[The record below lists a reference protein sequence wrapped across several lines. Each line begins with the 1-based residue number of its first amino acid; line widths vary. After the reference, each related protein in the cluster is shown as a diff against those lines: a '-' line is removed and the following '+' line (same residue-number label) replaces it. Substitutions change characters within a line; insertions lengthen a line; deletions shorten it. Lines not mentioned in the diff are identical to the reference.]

1 MKRKSLLVIAAML
14 AGLTCGGIVHAQDEA
29 EKQAQ
34 DAAEKWLA
42 TIDAGDYATGW
53 EQAAELMKSVVTK
66 KQLNQ
71 QLGAVR
77 SPLGDVVSRKL
88 KSAQFMRRLPGA
100 PDGQYVVLQYET
112 SFTNKSLAIETVTP
126 AKEEDG
132 IWRVSGYYIK

>member
-1 MKRKSLLVIAAML
+1 MKRKSLLVITVIL
-14 AGLTCGGIVHAQDEA
+14 AGLTYGAIVHAQDEA

-34 DAAEKWLA
+34 DAAKKWLA
-42 TIDAGDYATGW
+42 TIDAGDFATGW
-53 EQAAELMKSVVTK
+53 EQAAGLMKSVVTK
-66 KQLNQ
+66 EQLSQ

-77 SPLGDVVSRKL
+77 SPLGNVVSRKL